1 MKLSFFGLP
10 SVRFRGIEITRIHSS
25 DRVNRIHRAPGDSGQ
40 NEAER
45 SNAAIG
51 DALVEESAL
60 KWNYYG
66 PLDGLSEDEVK
77 NLSVTDL
84 QKRENDCMEK
94 MRGKWLQKY
103 QNH

>member
-1 MKLSFFGLP
+1 M
-10 SVRFRGIEITRIHSS
+10 
-25 DRVNRIHRAPGDSGQ
+25 
-40 NEAER
+40 
-45 SNAAIG
+45 
-51 DALVEESAL
+51 EESAL

>member
-1 MKLSFFGLP
+1 MDG
-10 SVRFRGIEITRIHSS
+10 
-25 DRVNRIHRAPGDSGQ
+25 
-40 NEAER
+40 
-45 SNAAIG
+45 
-51 DALVEESAL
+51 SAL

-84 QKRENDCMEK
+84 HNEKMTAWKK

-103 QNH
+103 QKPLMTSLVQPGIT